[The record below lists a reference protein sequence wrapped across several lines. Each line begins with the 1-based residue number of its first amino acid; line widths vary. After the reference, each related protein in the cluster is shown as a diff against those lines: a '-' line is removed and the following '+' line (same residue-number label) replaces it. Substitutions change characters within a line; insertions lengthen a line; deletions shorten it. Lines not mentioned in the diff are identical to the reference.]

1 MATLRPKNRHK
12 QAKWRQFPAQ
22 ALPMAPLPSCLQG
35 VFSNIATAR
44 KGLLALTI
52 GAASLLPAAALAQSE
67 SYLLG
72 PGSNVGPATKIQPTN
87 CTTAPDGSVT
97 CDTKVVNPKGNTP
110 ARPQYSPFNN

>member
-1 MATLRPKNRHK
+1 
-12 QAKWRQFPAQ
+12 
-22 ALPMAPLPSCLQG
+22 MAPLRFSLQG

-44 KGLLALTI
+44 RGLLALAF